1 MVIVALKET
10 GRILNRFEAW
20 ATNSVETACRW
31 AVENGY
37 KLLGDEITL
46 MGDMVIWVA

>member
-10 GRILNRFEAW
+10 GRILKRFEAW
-20 ATNSVETACRW
+20 ATNSVEEACKW

-37 KLLGDEITL
+37 KLIDDKITL
-46 MGDMVIWVA
+46 MGDWIIWVA